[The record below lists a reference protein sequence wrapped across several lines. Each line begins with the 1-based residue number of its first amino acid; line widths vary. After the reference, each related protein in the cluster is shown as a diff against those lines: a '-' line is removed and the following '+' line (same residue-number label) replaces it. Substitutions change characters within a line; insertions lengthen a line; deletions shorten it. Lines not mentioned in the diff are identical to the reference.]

1 MEIKCPNPHPIVTN
15 HWSLNM
21 NRCFKVLIL
30 YLLLMPLLTMAQNA
44 AYEEEEIVVNYRQ
57 KGNDVTLT
65 GTLTI
70 PKTTAAGQKRFPAVV
85 LVSGSGQQDRDET
98 LMGHKPFRAIA
109 EYFAQRGIATLRY
122 DDRGVGGSKGD
133 LETATTYDF
142 ADDAEAMF
150 MELRKHSK
158 IDPKRV
164 GIVGHSEGGAI
175 APMIAA
181 RNKKVSFVVMLAG
194 QGCSGG
200 EVLLQQ
206 NRALFQ
212 LKGVE
217 DSLIDVRL
225 RCMEAYFDAMN
236 RIAPEQYDSV
246 FKSIANMYAG
256 HLTKKQRRTVGV
268 LGGDAY
274 LFAQQFR
281 TIPWW
286 RTFVMMDPADYLPK
300 VKCPILALNGD
311 KDCQVIA
318 EPNLEAIRRLARRA
332 KLTTCLIPDK
342 NHLFQTCTTG
352 AVEEYATL
360 PEDIAPDVLELM
372 SQWILEL
379 GK

>member
-1 MEIKCPNPHPIVTN
+1 
-15 HWSLNM
+15 M
-21 NRCFKVLIL
+21 NRSFKVLL
-30 YLLLMPLLTMAQNA
+30 LSLLLMPLWTVAQNT
-44 AYEEEEIVVNYRQ
+44 AYVEEEIVVNYRQ
-57 KGNDVTLT
+57 KGHDVTLT

-70 PKTTAAGQKRFPAVV
+70 PNNTAAKQKRFPAVV

-98 LMGHKPFRAIA
+98 MMGHKPFRAIA
-109 EYFAQRGIATLRY
+109 EYFAQQGIATLRY

-150 MELRKHSK
+150 MELRKHPK

-181 RNKKVSFVVMLAG
+181 RNKKVAFVVMLAG
-194 QGCSGG
+194 QGCTGA

-206 NRALFQ
+206 NRAIFQ

-217 DSLIDVRL
+217 DSLIDVRI
-225 RCMEAYFDAMN
+225 RCMEAYFDAMK
-236 RIAPEQYDSV
+236 RVAPEQYDSV
-246 FKSIANMYAG
+246 FKSIANTYAG

-281 TIPWW
+281 TTPWW
-286 RTFVMMDPADYLPK
+286 RAFLMMDPADYLPK
-300 VKCPILALNGD
+300 VKCPILALSGS
-311 KDCQVIA
+311 KDCQVIPI
-318 EPNLEAIRRLARRA
+318 PNLDAIRRLAKNA
-332 KLTTCLIPDK
+332 KLTTHLFPDK

-352 AVEEYATL
+352 DVEEYSTL

-372 SQWILEL
+372 ARWIR
-379 GK
+379 GN